1 METTVKNNPSDVS
14 ILIGDL
20 NTTPYE
26 PLYRNLRNTW
36 VDVFNEVGEGNS
48 STFPNTSKAT
58 PFLRLDYILIKGA
71 ATPVSAKVLNS
82 GSSDHLGLVGKVKI

>member
-1 METTVKNNPSDVS
+1 M
-14 ILIGDL
+14 
-20 NTTPYE
+20 
-26 PLYRNLRNTW
+26 
-36 VDVFNEVGEGNS
+36 GEGNS